1 MQCCASRSPPLGAVH
16 FPVSSEGCLN
26 MALSNT
32 MAYTSAASQ
41 GKSNLLICP
50 SM

>member
-1 MQCCASRSPPLGAVH
+1 MVGGVH

-32 MAYTSAASQ
+32 MAYSSAAGQ
-41 GKSNLLICP
+41 GESNIVTSIGSLEDGDV
-50 SM
+50 

>member
-1 MQCCASRSPPLGAVH
+1 
-16 FPVSSEGCLN
+16 